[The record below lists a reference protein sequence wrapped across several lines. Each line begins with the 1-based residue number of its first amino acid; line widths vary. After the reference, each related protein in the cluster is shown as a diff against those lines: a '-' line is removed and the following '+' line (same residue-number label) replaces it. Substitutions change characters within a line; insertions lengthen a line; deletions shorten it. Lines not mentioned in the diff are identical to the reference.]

1 MSRLVFDAI
10 RVHAALWLKPA
21 RQAERQGRL
30 VSIERLEEA
39 TQGLLRFRQTADAR
53 LPYFDTLYFFGANID
68 QLLFFLRWQQYPDGC
83 IRFVEERHHELD
95 HLLYEVGV
103 DS

>member
-10 RVHAALWLKPA
+10 SIHSALWLKPA
-21 RQAERQGRL
+21 LKAERRGPL

-39 TQGLLRFRQTADAR
+39 TLGLLRFRQIAEPG
-53 LPYFDTLYFFGANID
+53 LPYFDTMYFFAANID
-68 QLLFFLRWQQYPDGC
+68 QLLFFLKWQQYPDGC
-83 IRFVEERHHELD
+83 IPFVEERHHELD